1 MLDNAKVCLY
11 PRNPQEA
18 VRILEQEGKRALVV
32 AGGTTASQVK
42 DPGITTLVDITRMAP
57 PADALTQ
64 ENGEWSLGCNLRI
77 QQLAAH
83 DGLRRVFN
91 GMLCDAAR
99 SVGSRPI
106 RNAVTVGGNAVS
118 VFRWSDPPV
127 ALLALDA
134 SFDLIGPDRERTL
147 AADTFYSRHPRRMMK
162 PAEILTRIRLGVP
175 SGRHGGAFYKF
186 ARTAFDLAVV
196 DAAVCLWFEED
207 ICSRA
212 RVAIGATRNVPWLS
226 AGAAEM
232 LEGKR
237 ITGKSILA
245 AARAAR
251 EETRTAGDV
260 RTGREYRE
268 QMVEVIVRRT
278 IERAADNAME
288 V

>member
-1 MLDNAKVCLY
+1 MIENAKVCLY
-11 PRNPQEA
+11 PKNPGEV
-18 VRILEQEGKRALVV
+18 VRILEQEGRRALIL
-32 AGGTTASQVK
+32 AGGTTASQVR
-42 DPGITTLVDITRMAP
+42 DPGVTTLVDITRMAP
-57 PADALTQ
+57 PTDALTH
-64 ENGEWSLGCNLRI
+64 EDGEWFLGCNLRI

-83 DGLRRVFN
+83 AGLKQVFC
-91 GMLCDAAR
+91 GMLCDAAL

-106 RNAVTVGGNAVS
+106 RNAVTLGGNAVS

-127 ALLALDA
+127 ALLAMDA
-134 SFDLIGPDRERTL
+134 SFDLVGPERERTL
-147 AADTFYSRHPRRMMK
+147 TADRFYSRHPRRILK
-162 PAEILTRIRLGVP
+162 PAEILKRIRVGVP
-175 SGRHGGAFYKF
+175 SGRHGGAFFKF

-196 DAAVCLWFEED
+196 DVAVCLWFDSD

-226 AGAAEM
+226 TRAARM
-232 LEGKR
+232 LVGKRLEGK
-237 ITGKSILA
+237 SIRA

-251 EETRTAGDV
+251 EETKTADDI

-278 IERAADNAME
+278 IERAGDNALG

>member
-1 MLDNAKVCLY
+1 MLENAKVCLY
-11 PRNPQEA
+11 PRNPAEV
-18 VRILEQEGKRALVV
+18 VRILEQKGKRALIL

-57 PADALTQ
+57 PADTVTYKD
-64 ENGEWSLGCNLRI
+64 GEWAIGCNVRL
-77 QQLAAH
+77 QQLASH
-83 DGLRRVFN
+83 PELRKLFN
-91 GMLCDAAR
+91 GMLCDSAL

-134 SFDLIGPDRERTL
+134 SFDLVGPDTERTL
-147 AADTFYSRHPRRMMK
+147 ASDTFYSRHPRRILK
-162 PAEILTRIRLGVP
+162 PAEILIRIRVSEP
-175 SGRHGGAFYKF
+175 AGRHGGAFCKF

-196 DAAVCLWFEED
+196 DAAVCLWFDGD

-226 AGAAEM
+226 SGAEKQLA
-232 LEGKR
+232 GKR
-237 ITGKSILA
+237 VTGKTIIA

-251 EETRTAGDV
+251 EETKTADDI

-278 IERAADNAME
+278 IERACDNALE
-288 V
+288 S

>member
-1 MLDNAKVCLY
+1 MLENAKVCLY
-11 PRNPQEA
+11 PRNPREV
-18 VRILEQEGKRALVV
+18 VRILEQEGKRALIL
-32 AGGTTASQVK
+32 AGGTTASQVR

-57 PADALTQ
+57 PADELKR
-64 ENGEWSLGCNLRI
+64 ENGEWSIGCNVRI
-77 QQLAAH
+77 QQLAVHA
-83 DGLRRVFN
+83 GLRELFN
-91 GMLCDAAR
+91 GMLCDAAG
-99 SVGSRPI
+99 SVGSRPV
-106 RNAVTVGGNAVS
+106 RNAVTLGGNAVS

-134 SFDLIGPDRERTL
+134 SFDLVGPQTERTL
-147 AADTFYSRHPRRMMK
+147 AADTFFSRHPRRMLK
-162 PAEILTRIRLGVP
+162 PAEILTRIRVGVP

-196 DAAVCLWFEED
+196 DAAVCLWFEGD

-212 RVAIGATRNVPWLS
+212 RVAVGATRNVPWLS

-251 EETRTAGDV
+251 EETRTADDI

-278 IERAADNAME
+278 IEPAADNAME

>member
-1 MLDNAKVCLY
+1 MLENAKVCLY
-11 PRNPQEA
+11 PRNPKEV
-18 VRILEQEGKRALVV
+18 VRILEQEGKRALIL

-42 DPGITTLVDITRMAP
+42 DPGITTLLDITRMAP
-57 PADALTQ
+57 PADAIAYKD
-64 ENGEWSLGCNLRI
+64 GEWSIGCNVRI

-83 DGLRRVFN
+83 PELKNLFN
-91 GMLCDAAR
+91 GMLCEAAL

-134 SFDLIGPDRERTL
+134 SFDLVGPERERTL
-147 AADTFYSRHPRRMMK
+147 ASDTFYSHHPRRILK
-162 PAEILTRIRLGVP
+162 PAEILTRVRVSEP
-175 SGRHGGAFYKF
+175 AGRNGGAFCKF

-196 DAAVCLWFEED
+196 DAAVCLWFEGD

-212 RVAIGATRNVPWLS
+212 RVAVGATRNVPWLS
-226 AGAAEM
+226 EGAARQ
-232 LEGKR
+232 LAGKR
-237 ITGKSILA
+237 VTGKSIIA

-251 EETRTAGDV
+251 EETKTADDI

-278 IERAADNAME
+278 IERACDNALE
-288 V
+288 S

>member
-1 MLDNAKVCLY
+1 MLENAKVCLY

-18 VRILEQEGKRALVV
+18 VRILEQEGRRALIL
-32 AGGTTASQVK
+32 AGGTTASQVQ
-42 DPGITTLVDITRMAP
+42 DPGITTLVDITRMDP
-57 PADALTQ
+57 PADDLKR
-64 ENGEWSLGCNLRI
+64 ENGEWSVGCNVRV

-83 DGLRRVFN
+83 AGLKQVFN
-91 GMLCDAAR
+91 GMLCDAAL

-134 SFDLIGPDRERTL
+134 SFDLVGPERERTL
-147 AADTFYSRHPRRMMK
+147 AADTFFSRHPRRLLK
-162 PAEILTRIRLGVP
+162 PAEILTRVRVSLP
-175 SGRHGGAFYKF
+175 AGRHGGAFYKF

-196 DAAVCLWFEED
+196 DAAVCLWFESD

-212 RVAIGATRNVPWLS
+212 RVAVGATRNVPWLS
-226 AGAAEM
+226 KRAAET

-251 EETRTAGDV
+251 EETQTADDIRTS
-260 RTGREYRE
+260 REYRE
-268 QMVEVIVRRT
+268 QMVEVIVRRA
-278 IERAADNAME
+278 IERAADNAMGA
-288 V
+288 

>member
-1 MLDNAKVCLY
+1 MLQNAKVCLY
-11 PRNPQEA
+11 PRTPKEV
-18 VRILEQEGKRALVV
+18 VRILEQEGKRALIL

-57 PADALTQ
+57 PADAVNFQ
-64 ENGEWSLGCNLRI
+64 DKEWFIGCNVRI

-83 DGLRRVFN
+83 PDLKGLFN
-91 GMLCDAAR
+91 GMVCDAAQ

-127 ALLALDA
+127 AWLALDA
-134 SFDLIGPDRERTL
+134 AFDLVGPERERTL
-147 AADTFYSRHPRRMMK
+147 AADTFYSRHPRRILK
-162 PAEILTRIRLGVP
+162 PAEILTRIRVSGP
-175 SGRHGGAFYKF
+175 DGRHGGAFCKF

-196 DAAVCLWFEED
+196 DAAVCLWFDGD

-212 RVAIGATRNVPWLS
+212 RVAVGATRNLPWLS
-226 AGAAEM
+226 AGAEKM
-232 LEGKR
+232 LAGKR
-237 ITGKSILA
+237 VTGKTIIA

-251 EETRTAGDV
+251 EETKTADDI

-268 QMVEVIVRRT
+268 EMVEVIVRRT
-278 IERAADNAME
+278 IERACDNAQE
-288 V
+288 S